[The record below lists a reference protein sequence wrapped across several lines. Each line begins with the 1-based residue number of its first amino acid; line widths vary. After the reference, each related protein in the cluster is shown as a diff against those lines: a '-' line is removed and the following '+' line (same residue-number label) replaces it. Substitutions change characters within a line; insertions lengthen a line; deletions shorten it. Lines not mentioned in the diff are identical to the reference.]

1 MEVSYDYKTG
11 NHGRD
16 QTAYPAHRRA
26 GKPEYILEVEPGH
39 VRLSIELTEA
49 CLNLYGNAHGGFLF
63 SLCDIAAGMSTYACE
78 VTNVTQCAGI
88 NFVRGVNSG
97 TIYVES
103 NIVHKGRHTAVC
115 RVDITGEEEEL
126 LATGNFTMFLGKE
139 I

>member
-1 MEVSYDYKTG
+1 MITRPEIMEG
-11 NHGRD
+11 IRQHIQPIGGQEN
-16 QTAYPAHRRA
+16 
-26 GKPEYILEVEPGH
+26 L
-39 VRLSIELTEA
+39 ELTEA

>member
-1 MEVSYDYKTG
+1 MITRPEIMEG
-11 NHGRD
+11 IRR
-16 QTAYPAHRRA
+16 AYPAHRRA
-26 GKPEYILEVEPGH
+26 GKPEYIRSGAGACPAFHRTDGSMSES
-39 VRLSIELTEA
+39 VRQCPRRL
-49 CLNLYGNAHGGFLF
+49 LF